1 MQLPHSFALS
11 HAPHTVLG
19 YRKDGRPIRFIGGGD
34 GTGDGTGTGSAG
46 TGGGAPTVN
55 EHGYPDGK
63 PVSEMDPAHQVA
75 YWKHHARKHEQRANA
90 APDAAE
96 LERLRAA
103 EAELEQRKAAE
114 MSDAERVQAEKAAA
128 EAAAATAKAEA
139 EAATRKALLLEIAF
153 DKGLT
158 PAQAARLQGST
169 KEELEADADE
179 LLKLFGTDDKGQ
191 SGTSGAGSPR
201 VGGPRGG
208 DVTPTSTV
216 SAGAE
221 RYRQKH
227 GK

>member
-63 PVSEMDPAHQVA
+63 PVAEMDPAHQVA

-103 EAELEQRKAAE
+103 EAELATRKAAE
-114 MSDAERVQAEKAAA
+114 LSETERLQKERDEAAA
-128 EAAAATAKAEA
+128 LAAANAATAAAATAE
-139 EAATRKALLLEIAF
+139 LLKLQVIGE
-153 DKGLT
+153 KQLT
-158 PAQAARLQGST
+158 PAHAPFITGTTR
-169 KEELEADADE
+169 EELEASADA
-179 LLKLFGTDDKGQ
+179 LKALMPGAVGQ
-191 SGTSGAGSPR
+191 GGDNSGSGAPRSGGNRGSD
-201 VGGPRGG
+201 VGA
-208 DVTPTSTV
+208 TPTV
-216 SAGAE
+216 SAGAD
-221 RYRQKH
+221 RYRAKH